1 MAHAAKAACCRGKDC
16 DLSISAD
23 HAASYARTSAV
34 RRFSRCQI
42 CACRSDNERVIAV
55 PAIRALAPEVSDDAA
70 RVTAEIRQRLKALPL
85 LRIVDGPPVLST
97 YEDRVP
103 QFEARLQEQVDLVLI
118 GIASLLADGRHT
130 MLLRVWK
137 ADGRTQLVGQQ
148 YVSGANQLVEAEI
161 ADGLCGAL
169 AAALQQERAPAPR

>member
-1 MAHAAKAACCRGKDC
+1 MQPPMPGPARFAAFLVVRFALAA
-16 DLSISAD
+16 LL
-23 HAASYARTSAV
+23 AAVARPVFA
-34 RRFSRCQI
+34 
-42 CACRSDNERVIAV
+42 DNERVIAV

-103 QFEARLQEQVDLVLI
+103 QFEARLQEHVDLVLI

>member
-1 MAHAAKAACCRGKDC
+1 MPGPARFAAFLVVRFALAA
-16 DLSISAD
+16 LL
-23 HAASYARTSAV
+23 AAVARPVFA
-34 RRFSRCQI
+34 
-42 CACRSDNERVIAV
+42 DNERVIAV

-118 GIASLLADGRHT
+118 EIGRAH
-130 MLLRVWK
+130 V
-137 ADGRTQLVGQQ
+137 
-148 YVSGANQLVEAEI
+148 
-161 ADGLCGAL
+161 
-169 AAALQQERAPAPR
+169 